1 MESKVNF
8 DTIDSAIEMYIKSF
22 PAKRFRKDKQL
33 EKIQQGMG
41 NLSKNVKLEIDKIR
55 YNDLIDKLNNYYE
68 SNAFKQK
75 YKGRDINRP
84 NLPKLPV
91 VDAMS
96 LMSSTPT
103 SVMNVP
109 EDEPMKADSK
119 ESKKEESIE
128 EESIPEEPKVEEKV
142 EEPVVEEPKVEEP
155 IPEEPKV
162 EEQKV
167 EMDQE
172 IKEEIS
178 EESMN
183 KPIKIEGIEKTGM
196 DGHFTLD
203 IPKER
208 LIIKGKSIE
217 ELNKDIK
224 YFLNKYPSLLKTET
238 RIYNESDKKNMKVI
252 VEIHKRIQ
260 GVLSPALEKKEKTIG
275 IILDADKY
283 IDQKINE
290 LLARKTL
297 EGLTPANLVNITEI
311 PKSKGMDV
319 GSYTIL
325 KNRNGVPNVENA
337 PVYRAIPSTNEE
349 QMDRDKMT
357 SGEINQNTIYK
368 NIAKRPVDIAKMQ
381 IQNNPFVKSKKT
393 NRLNIIL

>member
-1 MESKVNF
+1 MESKVSF
-8 DTIDSAIEMYIKSF
+8 DKINSDIEMYIKSF

-33 EKIQQGMG
+33 EKIQVGME

-109 EDEPMKADSK
+109 EDEPMKTDSK
-119 ESKKEESIE
+119 ESVDSKESME
-128 EESIPEEPKVEEKV
+128 EEPIP
-142 EEPVVEEPKVEEP
+142 EEPKVEEP

-162 EEQKV
+162 EEPISEEPKVEEQKV
-167 EMDQE
+167 EMDEE
-172 IKEEIS
+172 IKEKIS
-178 EESMN
+178 DESIN
-183 KPIKIEGIEKTGM
+183 KPIKVDEGLIKTGM
-196 DGHFTLD
+196 EGNFELD
-203 IPKER
+203 IPKSR

-260 GVLSPALEKKEKTIG
+260 GVLSPEGEKKEKTIG

-325 KNRNGVPNVENA
+325 KNSSGVPNVENA

-349 QMDRDKMT
+349 QMDKDKMT

>member
-8 DTIDSAIEMYIKSF
+8 DKINSDIEMYIKSF

-33 EKIQQGMG
+33 EKIQVGME

-96 LMSSTPT
+96 LMASSPT

-109 EDEPMKADSK
+109 EDEPMKTDSK
-119 ESKKEESIE
+119 ESVDSKESME
-128 EESIPEEPKVEEKV
+128 EEPIPEEPKVEE
-142 EEPVVEEPKVEEP
+142 P
-155 IPEEPKV
+155 ISEEPKV

-167 EMDQE
+167 EMDEE
-172 IKEEIS
+172 IKEKIS
-178 EESMN
+178 DESIN
-183 KPIKIEGIEKTGM
+183 KPIKVDEGLIKTGM
-196 DGHFTLD
+196 EGNFELD
-203 IPKER
+203 IPKSR

-260 GVLSPALEKKEKTIG
+260 GVLSPEGEKKEKTIG

-325 KNRNGVPNVENA
+325 KNSSGVPNVENA

-349 QMDRDKMT
+349 QIDKDKMT

>member
-8 DTIDSAIEMYIKSF
+8 DKINSDIEMYIKSF

-33 EKIQQGMG
+33 EKIQVGME

-96 LMSSTPT
+96 LMASSPT

-109 EDEPMKADSK
+109 EDEPMKTDSK
-119 ESKKEESIE
+119 ESVDSKESME
-128 EESIPEEPKVEEKV
+128 EEPIP
-142 EEPVVEEPKVEEP
+142 EEPKVEEP

-162 EEQKV
+162 EEPISEEPKVEEQKV
-167 EMDQE
+167 EIEEE
-172 IKEEIS
+172 IKDEIS
-178 EESMN
+178 DESMN
-183 KPIKIEGIEKTGM
+183 KPIKVDEGLIKTGM
-196 DGHFTLD
+196 EGNFELD
-203 IPKER
+203 IPKSR

-260 GVLSPALEKKEKTIG
+260 GVLSPEGEKKEKTIG

-325 KNRNGVPNVENA
+325 KNSSGVPNVENA

-349 QMDRDKMT
+349 QIDKDKMT

>member
-1 MESKVNF
+1 
-8 DTIDSAIEMYIKSF
+8 
-22 PAKRFRKDKQL
+22 
-33 EKIQQGMG
+33 
-41 NLSKNVKLEIDKIR
+41 
-55 YNDLIDKLNNYYE
+55 
-68 SNAFKQK
+68 
-75 YKGRDINRP
+75 
-84 NLPKLPV
+84 
-91 VDAMS
+91 
-96 LMSSTPT
+96 
-103 SVMNVP
+103 MNVP

-119 ESKKEESIE
+119 ESVEDEPIKEESIK
-128 EESIPEEPKVEEKV
+128 EESIKEEDPPKEEPPKEEEVKVEEEIKSEPMNEKV
-142 EEPVVEEPKVEEP
+142 EIDE
-155 IPEEPKV
+155 
-162 EEQKV
+162 
-167 EMDQE
+167 E

-178 EESMN
+178 DESMN

-196 DGHFTLD
+196 EGHFELD
-203 IPKER
+203 IPKSR

-224 YFLNKYPSLLKTET
+224 YFLNKYPSLLKTEA
-238 RIYNESDKKNMKVI
+238 RIYKESDKKNMKVI

-260 GVLSPALEKKEKTIG
+260 GVLSPEGEKKEKTIG

-325 KNRNGVPNVENA
+325 KNSSGVPNVENA

-349 QMDRDKMT
+349 QMDKDKMT

>member
-8 DTIDSAIEMYIKSF
+8 DKINSDIEMYIKSF

-33 EKIQQGMG
+33 EKIQVGME

-96 LMSSTPT
+96 LMSSSPT

-109 EDEPMKADSK
+109 EDEPMKTDSK
-119 ESKKEESIE
+119 ESVDSKESME
-128 EESIPEEPKVEEKV
+128 
-142 EEPVVEEPKVEEP
+142 EEP

-162 EEQKV
+162 EEPISEEPKVEEQKV
-167 EMDQE
+167 EIEEE
-172 IKEEIS
+172 IKDEIS
-178 EESMN
+178 DESMN
-183 KPIKIEGIEKTGM
+183 KPIKVDEGLIKTGM
-196 DGHFTLD
+196 EGNFELD
-203 IPKER
+203 IPKSR

-260 GVLSPALEKKEKTIG
+260 GVLSPEGEKKEKTIG

-325 KNRNGVPNVENA
+325 KNSSGVPNVENA

-349 QMDRDKMT
+349 QIDKDKMT

>member
-8 DTIDSAIEMYIKSF
+8 DKINSDIEMYIKSF

-33 EKIQQGMG
+33 EKIQVGME

-96 LMSSTPT
+96 LMASSPT

-109 EDEPMKADSK
+109 EDEPMKTDSK
-119 ESKKEESIE
+119 ESVDSKESME
-128 EESIPEEPKVEEKV
+128 EEPIP
-142 EEPVVEEPKVEEP
+142 EEPKVEEP

-162 EEQKV
+162 EEPISEEPKVEEQKV
-167 EMDQE
+167 EMDEE
-172 IKEEIS
+172 IKEKIS
-178 EESMN
+178 DESIN
-183 KPIKIEGIEKTGM
+183 KPIKVDEGLIKTGM
-196 DGHFTLD
+196 EGNFELD
-203 IPKER
+203 IPKSR

-260 GVLSPALEKKEKTIG
+260 GVLSPEGEKKEKTIG

-325 KNRNGVPNVENA
+325 KNSSGVPNVENA

-349 QMDRDKMT
+349 QIDKDKMT